1 MRSNYLERRSIKER
15 YLSKMRMHVGNT
27 LYGLQN
33 GVAAGGWIMMRLSV
47 VIVFGN

>member
-1 MRSNYLERRSIKER
+1 MRSNYHERRSIKER

-27 LYGLQN
+27 CIDEN